1 MLEALV
7 RQRSPWAQVQ
17 PAVPAGNL
25 KTRTTQE
32 GPMARRE
39 VHTLKTTKGWAN
51 KLPGGKV
58 LSNHRTKATAEKSGR
73 TQAKAR
79 KAEHVIH
86 KVDGTI
92 GEKNSYGNDPRR
104 SKG

>member
-1 MLEALV
+1 
-7 RQRSPWAQVQ
+7 
-17 PAVPAGNL
+17 
-25 KTRTTQE
+25 
-32 GPMARRE
+32 MAKKE
-39 VHTLKTTKGWAN
+39 VHTVKTSKGWAN

-58 LSNHRTKATAEKSGR
+58 LSNHGTKATAQKKGR
-73 TQAKAR
+73 SQALTR